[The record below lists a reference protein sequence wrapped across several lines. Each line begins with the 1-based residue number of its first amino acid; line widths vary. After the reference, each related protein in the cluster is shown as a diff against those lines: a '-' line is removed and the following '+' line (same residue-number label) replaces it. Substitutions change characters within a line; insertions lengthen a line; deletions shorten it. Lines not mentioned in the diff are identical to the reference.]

1 MGQNARTRGTVY
13 ALAFAVS
20 VLFLLW
26 FTVLPVVYSQTKPA
40 PPSAPPITVT
50 VIEVSPKTHVLYTEY
65 TGTTDA
71 LDTVEVRARVDGYI
85 EEKRF
90 RGGQIIKAGELLYV
104 LDQRLFSA
112 EVQKAQAA
120 VAKAEADLRFAKEG
134 VEVLRAQSRLAQS
147 RVLLIKTDKDVAR
160 YEPLVKEEA
169 ASQQDLDVA
178 IAARDVAREEVAA
191 RKTDLE
197 QTKLTQRT
205 QIAQATAEL
214 EGGRAILRQAELNLG
229 YTEIRAAVSGRI
241 DESDAFIGS
250 LATKNSPKPL
260 TTLSPLDPIQ
270 VKVKVGERDYLNYVK
285 SVSANAEQGKQPAD
299 TALYFKLLLTDGSV
313 FPHPGR
319 FRSADRAVDTQ
330 TGTLE
335 VTLDFPNPQGRL
347 LPGAFARV
355 QVKTGEK
362 SGVFLVPQRAIT
374 EVQGVRTA
382 YLVGAEGVVETRTV
396 TATERVGSLWVI
408 EQGLEA
414 GDRVITEGIQRVQP
428 GLKVNVK
435 TVPEPQP
442 EQATRSTTR

>member
-1 MGQNARTRGTVY
+1 MSRNIVSPLAV
-13 ALAFAVS
+13 ALSLLLLLGFAVS
-20 VLFLLW
+20 QAVR
-26 FTVLPVVYSQTKPA
+26 SQTKPA
-40 PPSAPPITVT
+40 PPSAPPVTVT
-50 VIEVSPKTHVLYTEY
+50 VMEVRPKTHRLYTEY

-71 LDTVEVRARVDGYI
+71 LDTVEIRARVDGYI

-112 EVQKAQAA
+112 EVQKAQAD
-120 VAKAEADLRFAKEG
+120 VAKAQADLRFAKEG
-134 VEVLRAQSRLAQS
+134 VEVLRAQSKLAQS
-147 RVLLIKTDKDVAR
+147 RVHLIKTEKDVAR

-205 QIAQATAEL
+205 QIDQATAEL
-214 EGGRAILRQAELNLG
+214 EAGRAILRQAELNLG
-229 YTEIRAAVSGRI
+229 YTEIRAPVSGRI

-270 VKVKVGERDYLNYVK
+270 VKVKVGERDYLTYVK
-285 SVSANAEQGKQPAD
+285 NASAAAEQGTKPAD
-299 TALYFKLLLTDGSV
+299 TARYFQLTLTDSSV
-313 FPHPGR
+313 YPHPGR

-335 VTLDFPNPQGRL
+335 VTLDFPNPQAQL

-355 QVKTGEK
+355 QVQTGEK
-362 SGVFLVPQRAIT
+362 HDVFLVPQRAIT

-382 YLVGAEGVVETRTV
+382 YLVDADGTVVPRTV
-396 TATERVGSLWVI
+396 TATERLGNLWVI
-408 EQGLEA
+408 EKGLEA
-414 GDRVITEGIQRVQP
+414 GDRVIVEGVQRVQP
-428 GLKVNVK
+428 GMKVQYK

-442 EQATRSTTR
+442 EQTMRSTAR